1 MGALLSLPL
10 LAIPSA
16 STLITVATSCCGA
29 ATCSAVCSACG
40 KFQNSMATRIA
51 YAFILLINSIVS
63 WIMLTP
69 WALKKLQHLTLD
81 YMEIRC
87 DGKECHG
94 WVAVHRINFGLGLF
108 HLVLALFLLGVKSSK
123 NGRAVLQNG
132 FWGPKIILWIAFVVM
147 SFFIPQQFFFVYGHY
162 IAFICAMLFLLLGL
176 ILLVDLAHSWAEI
189 CLQKIENSDSRLWRG
204 LLIGSTIGMYVA
216 SIVMTVLMYVF
227 FARGKCHMNQIAVT
241 VNLVVFLIISFVSV
255 QPVVQESNPRAGLA
269 QAAMVTA
276 YCTYLTMSAVSME
289 PDDLQCNPLVRAR
302 GTRTATIVLGA
313 LLTMATIA
321 YTTTRAAT
329 QGLALGSKGGH
340 NYSPLGTDD
349 NEHGLVTQQPTSR
362 REMRAEVLRAAV
374 ASGSLP
380 ASALDDDS
388 DDESDDYNTKDDER
402 GSTQYNYSLFHV
414 IFFLATTWVATLL
427 TQNLDPATETADG
440 FAPVGRTYWAS
451 WVKIIS
457 AWVHQIQSGQ
467 VIVDLCSV
475 AKELVENSLDAG
487 AASIEVRFK
496 NNGLDLIEVQDN
508 GSGISPENYENLALK
523 HYTSKLSSYEDLTRL
538 QTFGF
543 RGEALSSLCAL
554 SEFHV
559 VTAQANQAPKAN
571 RLDFEASGKLKK
583 TQIVAGQKGTTVSV
597 EGLFKRLPVRRRELE
612 KNIKR
617 EYGKVLNLLHAYAC
631 ISVGVRFSVKSTMA
645 KTRNVLVFSTKGNQT
660 TKENIANVYGAK
672 TLSALTPLDLTLDFE
687 PSAAGRRLVGGDRE
701 LNNIFVRG
709 HVSKPV
715 FGEGRQTPDRQ
726 MFFVNSR
733 PCGLPQ
739 IAKAFNEV
747 YKSFNVS
754 QSPFVFADFHMDT
767 DAYDV
772 NVSPDKRTIL
782 LHDAGALID
791 SLKESLTQLFEA
803 LDQTVPQSHIN
814 GSSLKP
820 QPAKSQTVLSTI
832 PPSSTA
838 ESSDEELGPEGDD
851 KENSLA
857 SSSNR
862 MKNFL
867 SNLGS
872 SPGASVGVHSSPVC
886 KESSR
891 ESALPSTAPEESEDA
906 EDDQLFVTQDDA
918 LNRQPRPSTVENQ
931 QSRRTAEEE
940 LHIDHDGSPSQSS
953 HATSSQQPTTERLE
967 EPEETPNA
975 IQNAFDRMRPRR
987 APVEVATITMG
998 NRTVTSLIGSGVSH
1012 KRDIEYLDS
1021 ANPSSR
1027 KRRIHT
1033 PSRPSIF
1040 GKHMQDFAAPGSDI
1054 RRRANSDAEGE
1065 DEDGDEDEEQ
1075 EDEEMEEISE
1085 AEDIEDDDDHESGS
1099 HSYAPSESS
1108 EQGDRRLHEN
1118 ADIQNVSD
1126 DKDNEEPSQSQE
1138 AVVPAFETLDDE
1150 AKKKHEEAEVQ
1161 RLIQQAEEKGAVSQ
1175 ENNINRAN
1183 KMNRGAA
1190 HRDCTVNLVSTV
1202 DGSLSRIR
1210 AQMDKLQESLSLH
1223 GSGVALSQDVAEAED
1238 SQAVP
1243 EERLSLTVSKDD
1255 FSKMRIVGQF
1265 NLGFIL
1271 ATRSSTGNS
1280 NDVSKDELFII
1291 DQHASDEKFNF
1302 ERLQAETVVQN
1313 QRLVQPKQLNL
1324 TAVEEE
1330 IVIENRD
1337 ALEKNGFIVDVD
1349 DSGDEPIG
1357 RRCRLVSLPLSKEV
1371 VFGVRDLE
1379 ELIVLLS
1386 EMPARTSQTTSE
1398 INVPRPTKVRKMF
1411 AMRACRSS
1419 IMIGK
1424 NLSQKQMTKV
1434 VRNMGTIDK
1443 PWNCPHGRPTMRH
1456 LMTLG
1461 QWNEW
1466 DESAGDEE
1474 SVDDRRTWTDRLDV
1488 WRDYMKAEESEDD
1501 IE

>member
-10 LAIPSA
+10 LAVPSA
-16 STLITVATSCCGA
+16 GTLITLATSCCGA

-87 DGKECHG
+87 DDKECHG

-108 HLVLALFLLGVKSSK
+108 HLILAIFLLGVRSSK
-123 NGRAVLQNG
+123 DGRAVLQNG
-132 FWGPKIILWIAFVVM
+132 FWGPKIILWIALVVL
-147 SFFIPQQFFFVYGHY
+147 SFFIPQSFFFVYGNY

-176 ILLVDLAHSWAEI
+176 ILLVDLAHSWAEV
-189 CLQKIENSDSRLWRG
+189 CLQKIEDNDSGVWRG
-204 LLIGSTIGMYVA
+204 LLIGSTIGMYIA
-216 SIVMTVLMYVF
+216 SIAMTVLMYVF
-227 FARGKCHMNQIAVT
+227 FAGSGCAMNQAAIT
-241 VNLVVFLIISFVSV
+241 VNLVIFLIISFVSI
-255 QPVVQESNPRAGLA
+255 QPIVQESNPRAGLA
-269 QAAMVTA
+269 QAAMVTV

-289 PDDLQCNPLVRAR
+289 PDDRQCNPLVRAR
-302 GTRTATIVLGA
+302 GTRTASIVLGA
-313 LLTMATIA
+313 ILTMATIA

-340 NYSPLGTDD
+340 NYSPLGADD
-349 NEHGLVTQQPTSR
+349 NDHGLVTQQPISR

-380 ASALDDDS
+380 ASALDES
-388 DDESDDYNTKDDER
+388 DDESDDYDTKDDER
-402 GSTQYNYSLFHV
+402 GSTQYNYALFHV

-427 TQNLDPATETADG
+427 TTKLETESETTGDL
-440 FAPVGRTYWAS
+440 APVGRTYWAS
-451 WVKIIS
+451 
-457 AWVHQIQSGQ
+457 WVHQIQSGQ

-487 AASIEVRFK
+487 ATSIDVRFK

-523 HYTSKLSSYEDLTRL
+523 HYTSKLSSFEDLSRL

-554 SEFHV
+554 SDFHV

-571 RLDFEASGKLKK
+571 RLDFEPSGKLKK

-617 EYGKVLNLLHAYAC
+617 EYGKVLTLLHAYAC
-631 ISVGVRFSVKSTMA
+631 ISTGVRFSVKNTVA
-645 KTRNVLVFSTKGNQT
+645 KTRNVVVFSTNGNQR
-660 TKENIANVYGAK
+660 TKENIANVYGTK
-672 TLSALTPLDLTLDFE
+672 TLLALIPLDLTLEFE
-687 PSAAGRRLVGGDRE
+687 PPVRERRVAAEEERD
-701 LNNIFVRG
+701 LNKIFVRG

-767 DAYDV
+767 NAYDV

-782 LHDAGALID
+782 LHDAGALIE
-791 SLKESLTQLFEA
+791 SLKTSLTQLFESS
-803 LDQTVPQSHIN
+803 DQTVPQSLVN
-814 GSSLKP
+814 NNKQSATKP
-820 QPAKSQTVLSTI
+820 QPGKLQDSLSRM
-832 PPSSTA
+832 PSSGGA
-838 ESSDEELGPEGDD
+838 EVAEDEGSELG
-851 KENSLA
+851 ENQAGGRNQLNSQ
-857 SSSNR
+857 NR
-862 MKNFL
+862 MKSVWSDL
-867 SNLGS
+867 QS
-872 SPGASVGVHSSPVC
+872 SPGGKTDISPPPSGGD
-886 KESSR
+886 KESTREQTSLPPNPSGISR
-891 ESALPSTAPEESEDA
+891 PDSFGEKNQQFDTDDDVPPKGPFLHPAEGDSQVG
-906 EDDQLFVTQDDA
+906 EDDNT
-918 LNRQPRPSTVENQ
+918 P
-931 QSRRTAEEE
+931 
-940 LHIDHDGSPSQSS
+940 QSS
-953 HATSSQQPTTERLE
+953 AMTQRQESLT
-967 EPEETPNA
+967 ETPNT

-987 APVEVATITMG
+987 APAEMATITIG
-998 NRTVTSLIGSGVSH
+998 NRTVTSMVGSGAYR
-1012 KRDIEYLDS
+1012 KRDFGHVDTTSLS
-1021 ANPSSR
+1021 TR

-1033 PSRPSIF
+1033 PSRSSIF
-1040 GKHMQDFAAPGSDI
+1040 GKHMRDFAAPGSHVEQ
-1054 RRRANSDAEGE
+1054 NVSSEAE
-1065 DEDGDEDEEQ
+1065 EDEELE
-1075 EDEEMEEISE
+1075 EDEEDVTADEEEI
-1085 AEDIEDDDDHESGS
+1085 ED
-1099 HSYAPSESS
+1099 
-1108 EQGDRRLHEN
+1108 
-1118 ADIQNVSD
+1118 
-1126 DKDNEEPSQSQE
+1126 EEPDGGSQSDIPSDQDSVPSHGEDLPADEIQDEAAMSQE
-1138 AVVPAFETLDDE
+1138 SVVPVERTLSDE
-1150 AKKKHEEAEVQ
+1150 EKKKQEEAEVQ
-1161 RLIQQAEEKGAVSQ
+1161 RLIRKAEEKAALPQ
-1175 ENNINRAN
+1175 ESNINRAN
-1183 KMNRGAA
+1183 KLNRGGA
-1190 HRDCTVNLVSTV
+1190 HRDSTVHLVSTI
-1202 DGSLSRIR
+1202 DGSLSRIQL
-1210 AQMDKLQESLSLH
+1210 QMDKLRESLRLPCS
-1223 GSGVALSQDVAEAED
+1223 SVARSQDETEAEN
-1238 SQAVP
+1238 SQETA
-1243 EERLSLTVSKDD
+1243 EERLALTVSKDD
-1255 FSKMRIVGQF
+1255 FGKMRIAGQF

-1271 ATRSSTGNS
+1271 ATRSSAGLS
-1280 NDVSKDELFII
+1280 DSPSFSSQDELFII

-1302 ERLQAETVVQN
+1302 ERLQVETVVQN
-1313 QRLVQPKQLNL
+1313 QRLVQPKQLDL

-1330 IVIENRD
+1330 IVIENQA
-1337 ALEKNGFIVDVD
+1337 ALEQNGFIVEID
-1349 DSGDEPIG
+1349 DSGREQIG
-1357 RRCRLVSLPLSKEV
+1357 HRCKLVSLPLSKEV

-1386 EMPARTSQTTSE
+1386 EMPASNASDRY
-1398 INVPRPTKVRKMF
+1398 VPRPSKVRKMF

-1424 NLSQKQMTKV
+1424 NLSQKQMTRV

-1456 LMTLG
+1456 LMSLG
-1461 QWNEW
+1461 QW
-1466 DESAGDEE
+1466 DEYDEYDGDEE
-1474 SVDDRRTWTDRLDV
+1474 SDLEDRRSWTDPLDI
-1488 WRDYMKAEESEDD
+1488 WKDYFRETADEEDEDD
-1501 IE
+1501 EDNTE